1 MEYENFDQLK
11 ADVGL
16 AKIEEC
22 DQQENSDFA
31 EMEQNG
37 QPLPEDIRKMV
48 YKGAGGKTRYAR
60 LLSKVSSDKEELY
73 VLMRISKDLH
83 FIKILL
89 GVSLTLAIIVFLL
102 SMVIS

>member
-22 DQQENSDFA
+22 NQQENSNFA

-48 YKGAGGKTRYAR
+48 YNGEIRYAR
-60 LLSKVSSDKEELY
+60 LLSNVSSGKEELY
-73 VLMRISKDLH
+73 VLMKISKDLNL
-83 FIKILL
+83 IKIFL
-89 GVSLTLAIIVFLL
+89 GVSLTIAIVAFFL
-102 SMVIS
+102 SIAFGE

>member
-22 DQQENSDFA
+22 TQQENSDFS

-37 QPLPEDIRKMV
+37 QPLPDDIRKMV
-48 YKGAGGKTRYAR
+48 YKSEGGQSRYAR
-60 LLSKVSSDKEELY
+60 MLPKVPSDKEELY
-73 VLMRISKDLH
+73 VLMRISKDVR

-89 GVSLTLAIIVFLL
+89 GISFTLAVVAILL
-102 SMVIS
+102 RMLIS